1 MGAKYVADTNIL
13 VRLLTRDDDK
23 QVHTIL
29 RLIEEQDVRLLITSI
44 VAVETYWVLTSVYKF
59 SKLQTVQALISLS
72 EVEETEFE
80 EKELIHALHLF
91 ERTKADLVDIYLSE
105 RSRSLKLP
113 ALTWN
118 RRDFVKLQGEFYTP
132 DQLLE

>member
-1 MGAKYVADTNIL
+1 MSAKYVADTNIL

-23 QVHTIL
+23 QVQTIL

-44 VAVETYWVLTSVYKF
+44 VAIETYWVLTSVYNFTKQ
-59 SKLQTVQALISLS
+59 QTVQALISLS

-80 EKELIHALHLF
+80 EKEIIRALHLF
-91 ERTKADLVDIYLSE
+91 EHTNVDLVDICLSE
-105 RSRSLKLP
+105 RSISLKIP

-118 RRDFVKLQGEFYTP
+118 
-132 DQLLE
+132 

>member
-1 MGAKYVADTNIL
+1 MSAKYVADTNIL

-23 QVHTIL
+23 QVHAIV
-29 RLIEEQDVRLLITSI
+29 RLIEEQDIRLFITSI
-44 VAVETYWVLTSVYKF
+44 AAIETYWVLTSVYKF

-72 EVEETEFE
+72 EVEEAEFE
-80 EKELIHALHLF
+80 EKELVHALHLF
-91 ERTKADLVDIYLSE
+91 ECTKVDLVDIYLSE

-118 RRDFVKLQGEFYTP
+118 RRDFAKLHGEFYTP

>member
-1 MGAKYVADTNIL
+1 MSAKYVADTNIL

-23 QVHTIL
+23 QVQTIL

-44 VAVETYWVLTSVYKF
+44 VAIETVLTSVYNFTKQ
-59 SKLQTVQALISLS
+59 QTVQALISLS

-80 EKELIHALHLF
+80 EKEIIRALHLF
-91 ERTKADLVDIYLSE
+91 EHTNVDLVDIYLSE
-105 RSRSLKLP
+105 RSISSKIP

-118 RRDFVKLQGEFYTP
+118 
-132 DQLLE
+132 

>member
-1 MGAKYVADTNIL
+1 MSAKYVADTNIL

-23 QVHTIL
+23 QAHAIV
-29 RLIEEQDVRLLITSI
+29 RLIEEQDIRLFITSI
-44 VAVETYWVLTSVYKF
+44 VAIETYGVLTSVYKF
-59 SKLQTVQALISLS
+59 SKLQTVRALISLS

-80 EKELIHALHLF
+80 EKELVHALHLF
-91 ERTKADLVDIYLSE
+91 ERTKVDLVDIYLSE
-105 RSRSLKLP
+105 RSRSLKIP

-118 RRDFVKLQGEFYTP
+118 SKDFAKLQGEFYTP